1 MNGYD
6 LFQER
11 DRLLREL
18 STAVHQM
25 AKYGN
30 DLAAAE
36 ANYKTEIAQTAL
48 KLKDEGMAATMIN
61 LVIYGTGNVPKKRL
75 SRDIADVMYR
85 SAQEQIQVLKLQL
98 RTQEAQ
104 IEREWGQ
111 AKRSV

>member
-1 MNGYD
+1 MNGYE

-11 DRLLREL
+11 DRLQKEL

-36 ANYKTEIAQTAL
+36 ANYKTELAQTAL
-48 KLKDEGMAATMIN
+48 KLKDDGMAVTMIN
-61 LVIYGTGNVPKKRL
+61 MVVYGTDKVPKKRL
-75 SRDIADVMYR
+75 DRDIAEVMYKT
-85 SAQEQIQVLKLQL
+85 SQERIQSLKLQIRIL
-98 RTQEAQ
+98 ESQ

-111 AKRSV
+111 AKRSM